1 MNDDLPGVELKET
14 RLFRRVEVGDLEPEL
29 CGGAPDHPKVLDL
42 ARRGNDKD
50 GTLRIGQAPGARS
63 ERPRDARRH
72 RHRSGARRIDK
83 TGRIRGE
90 LHEPERIAC
99 GRDVQALERV
109 GVEWRTG
116 RLRHEVRRL
125 AAVEPAQLENVEVG
139 AVEQR
144 GLPGPNCDEDGD
156 RIGDQPP
163 DREQECSGARVVE
176 PVGVVEEDRAPA
188 GRPPPLRA
196 GSTSPPR
203 RRTAHPS
210 GRTGARAL
218 ARARRLAAP
227 GSTRGGRAPDGAAPA
242 ARRTAPRF
250 GLDPAGLQDGE
261 PIRRGACLLQ
271 ERRLA
276 DPRLADHRED
286 RAHPGPCVR
295 EQPVERLP
303 LPLAPEEHGHP
314 V

>member
-1 MNDDLPGVELKET
+1 MLVDTGTGPARVGST
-14 RLFRRVEVGDLEPEL
+14 RP
-29 CGGAPDHPKVLDL
+29 A
-42 ARRGNDKD
+42 A
-50 GTLRIGQAPGARS
+50 S
-63 ERPRDARRH
+63 E
-72 RHRSGARRIDK
+72 S
-83 TGRIRGE
+83 E
-90 LHEPERIAC
+90 LHEPERIA
-99 GRDVQALERV
+99 GRRDVQALERV
-109 GVEWRTG
+109 SVEWRTG

-163 DREQECSGARVVE
+163 DREQECSSARVVE
-176 PVGVVEEDRAPA
+176 PVGIVEEDQHRLVVRHRCEQAQRR
-188 GRPPPLRA
+188 RPNGEPLTRRA
-196 GSTSPPR
+196 GLERERSPERVGLRPR
-203 RRTAHPS
+203 DRPEAAERRTEQ
-210 GRTGARAL
+210 L
-218 ARARRLAAP
+218 QQ
-227 GSTRGGRAPDGAAPA
+227 PA
-242 ARRTAPRF
+242 ERHPRF
-250 GLDPAGLQDGE
+250 GLDPAGLEDDE
-261 PIRRGACLLQ
+261 PIRRSACLLQ